1 MALTKAYDAP
11 TASTV
16 FESSAEV
23 AKRSGRS
30 IGDLTTKVQVKFSF
44 HVNQKDPKSI
54 VLYFYRTAREF
65 SWSFN
70 KEGYIGS
77 NFGSLKLSTK
87 LIHSKKTP
95 TLFNVV
101 QKQELVAA
109 VISLDEAKLLS
120 TSMDSEC
127 RVGDSEFIF
136 PSKLAI
142 DLRSMFAQI

>member
-1 MALTKAYDAP
+1 MALSKAYDAP

-95 TLFNVV
+95 
-101 QKQELVAA
+101 
-109 VISLDEAKLLS
+109 SLPPLEQRQLIES
-120 TSMDSEC
+120 TDS
-127 RVGDSEFIF
+127 
-136 PSKLAI
+136 
-142 DLRSMFAQI
+142 